1 MLNDFFRVFSISKI
15 TKNKGFFL
23 CAMSIEKQPGL
34 TYSYITKRF
43 VIQTSEERS
52 HMTNNELLLAISN
65 IVQTHTDPI
74 KQNVQDMGTHLENE
88 IKQAKAHLENEIQ
101 FIKDD
106 ISALKNDVSSL
117 NSDVSTLKSDVSSLK
132 SDVSI
137 LKSDVATLKK
147 DQKHTQLL
155 LENEVLP
162 RLQNLESCY
171 TTTYERYAS
180 GIQQLDALQCDV
192 DILKNVVAE
201 HSEILQRIS

>member
-1 MLNDFFRVFSISKI
+1 
-15 TKNKGFFL
+15 
-23 CAMSIEKQPGL
+23 
-34 TYSYITKRF
+34 
-43 VIQTSEERS
+43 
-52 HMTNNELLLAISN
+52 MTNNELLLAISN

-106 ISALKNDVSSL
+106 ISSL
-117 NSDVSTLKSDVSSLK
+117 NSDVSSLK

-137 LKSDVATLKK
+137 LKSDVTILKSDVATLKK
-147 DQKHTQLL
+147 EQKHTQLL

-192 DILKNVVAE
+192 DILKSVVAE

>member
-1 MLNDFFRVFSISKI
+1 M
-15 TKNKGFFL
+15 

-106 ISALKNDVSSL
+106 ISALKNDVSSLKNDVSSL

-201 HSEILQRIS
+201 HSEILQKIS

>member
-1 MLNDFFRVFSISKI
+1 M
-15 TKNKGFFL
+15 
-23 CAMSIEKQPGL
+23 CAMSIEKQLGL

-52 HMTNNELLLAISN
+52 HMTNNELLLAIST

-106 ISALKNDVSSL
+106 VSS
-117 NSDVSTLKSDVSSLK
+117 LKSDVSSLK
-132 SDVSI
+132 SDVTI

-147 DQKHTQLL
+147 EQKHTQLL

-192 DILKNVVAE
+192 DILKSVVAE